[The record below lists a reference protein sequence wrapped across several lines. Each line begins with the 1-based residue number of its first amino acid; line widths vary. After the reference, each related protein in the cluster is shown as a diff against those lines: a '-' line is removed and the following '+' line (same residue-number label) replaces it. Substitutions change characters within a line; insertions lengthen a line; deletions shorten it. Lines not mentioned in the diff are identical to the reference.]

1 MYGRR
6 RNPFSVRAYRSLL
19 SLLPVE
25 VSETYR
31 SEMVVMLQDH
41 LADTTGGFRRLRVL
55 VRAYRRLPGMLF
67 LEWAEALEVGTRKSK
82 SKHRMNGGDGM
93 GTVIRNL
100 RYAARTLRR
109 SPTFTLTTTMLVAL
123 GVGAVTSVFTIVDHV
138 LLRPLPYPQEERLVY
153 MTNGSHNGATLR
165 GLDDVDAFELWTASS
180 GSDVNLTL
188 DGADPLRLRAVE
200 VTPAC
205 FTMFGARPLHGRL
218 LLEGDYADISVAV
231 LTHETWASVWGSDPS
246 VVGSTVRID
255 GEPIS
260 VVGVLPESWVVPE
273 TLVGRSAQLFRPL
286 NWDNPDFERAGYH
299 AHSVAARLASGF
311 EIEIANAQ
319 VDQLALRVAEQFPD
333 YYSEGADSWPLV
345 PLRDRTVGDAQQ
357 GLYLLLG
364 AVGLLLMV
372 ACANIAHLFMA
383 RGLSRGREMAIRR
396 ALGAGTR
403 ILTGQLLVESL
414 MVGILGGAGGLILAH
429 LSLAGFARWMDALPR
444 ADAITLDFRVAA
456 FAIALASLTSLAFG
470 LLPALK
476 SIGRDINDTLR
487 QASPRSSSGRGLNLV
502 RGGLVVGEV
511 ALSLVLVT
519 LAGLLMRS
527 FMEVTNQDSGF
538 EAENVWVL
546 QLNPTGIET
555 PEDYSRR
562 MDAIE
567 RSLALIPGVTSVSYG
582 IEAPFEWTGGDQC
595 CWSTDVALH
604 QAETE
609 MVRASVHPVSDGF
622 FETYGTRLVAG
633 SGWSSLDAANEPTPL
648 VISEQLAVRI
658 HGSADAALGREFG
671 DGSVSGFIQGV
682 AEPTL
687 YYGLDQS
694 HENGVYMPVEALPF
708 PIDRAVFGLRTAG
721 NAEGLVR
728 QIREAV
734 WAVEAELP
742 VPEVALM
749 TQWVD
754 ESSATRR
761 FGSALSPRSES

>member
-1 MYGRR
+1 MAENGSAPGTGEAKRSAAAPADPEVVDRPLRR
-6 RNPFSVRAYRSLL
+6 RFSPSYKLRI
-19 SLLPVE
+19 VE
-25 VSETYR
+25 E
-31 SEMVVMLQDH
+31 
-41 LADTTGGFRRLRVL
+41 ADRCTE
-55 VRAYRRLPGMLF
+55 PG
-67 LEWAEALEVGTRKSK
+67 EVGQ
-82 SKHRMNGGDGM
+82 
-93 GTVIRNL
+93 V
-100 RYAARTLRR
+100 LRR
-109 SPTFTLTTTMLVAL
+109 EGLYSSHLTTWRKA
-123 GVGAVTSVFTIVDHV
+123 AH
-138 LLRPLPYPQEERLVY
+138 
-153 MTNGSHNGATLR
+153 
-165 GLDDVDAFELWTASS
+165 S
-180 GSDVNLTL
+180 GSLK
-188 DGADPLRLRAVE
+188 
-200 VTPAC
+200 
-205 FTMFGARPLHGRL
+205 
-218 LLEGDYADISVAV
+218 
-231 LTHETWASVWGSDPS
+231 
-246 VVGSTVRID
+246 
-255 GEPIS
+255 
-260 VVGVLPESWVVPE
+260 
-273 TLVGRSAQLFRPL
+273 
-286 NWDNPDFERAGYH
+286 
-299 AHSVAARLASGF
+299 
-311 EIEIANAQ
+311 
-319 VDQLALRVAEQFPD
+319 AL
-333 YYSEGADSWPLV
+333 SKK
-345 PLRDRTVGDAQQ
+345 
-357 GLYLLLG
+357 
-364 AVGLLLMV
+364 
-372 ACANIAHLFMA
+372 
-383 RGLSRGREMAIRR
+383 RG
-396 ALGAGTR
+396 
-403 ILTGQLLVESL
+403 
-414 MVGILGGAGGLILAH
+414 
-429 LSLAGFARWMDALPR
+429 
-444 ADAITLDFRVAA
+444 RVAA